1 MRSTNSPKPWRTTT
15 AATSRKRAT
24 SRTATPKIDVFFSR
38 AARGGSLRATL
49 SGAFCGSFG
58 GGGMLR
64 SADGLGGGGVLLCAV
79 IGEGSEPDEEALR
92 VLDAGAVSFS
102 SLP

>member
-1 MRSTNSPKPWRTTT
+1 
-15 AATSRKRAT
+15 
-24 SRTATPKIDVFFSR
+24 
-38 AARGGSLRATL
+38 
-49 SGAFCGSFG
+49 
-58 GGGMLR
+58 MLR